1 MVALKPYAVLAKLD
15 AIALDESGEIAAGV
29 ARGIPI
35 VLKRRVARRR
45 LAMAGVVR
53 FHIRC
58 HLVFIDGA
66 GCQSECFRLCNTQI
80 ESVDGITPFDRI
92 RLGKRLV
99 G

>member
-1 MVALKPYAVLAKLD
+1 
-15 AIALDESGEIAAGV
+15 
-29 ARGIPI
+29 
-35 VLKRRVARRR
+35 
-45 LAMAGVVR
+45 MAGVVR